1 MTTKK
6 ILIAALLA
14 CAFAPALA
22 EEFEMEDQVQRI
34 VTRSTEGIGLQLEH
48 ALSLDGNATVLHLG
62 PGKLVKNAPYS
73 AEMVSERTRT
83 LGDGNQI
90 VNKSSSMSY
99 RDSAGRTRTETR
111 GADGEVRSVVIHDP
125 VEGVRYILRPRD
137 KSAMKIVAPNVSAI
151 AAREQARAAAGEA
164 RVAAAA
170 ARAAH
175 AQARVAGEQARIRIE
190 ELRKE
195 GKLGDGERVIIK
207 QVERRG
213 PGDKE
218 HRDVNIRIA
227 QVGPG
232 PMLGERL
239 GTALEDALSKRKTET
254 RDLGTREFNGVKATG
269 SERSYEIPAG
279 EIGNRLPIV
288 VSTETW
294 TSPELQ
300 VVVYQK
306 RSDPRTGDSVLRL
319 EDLKRE
325 EPAAALFTV
334 PSDYTVKDPVSM
346 ARARAEKKTR

>member
-151 AAREQARAAAGEA
+151 AAREQARAAA
-164 RVAAAA
+164 
-170 ARAAH
+170 
-175 AQARVAGEQARIRIE
+175 
-190 ELRKE
+190 
-195 GKLGDGERVIIK
+195 
-207 QVERRG
+207 
-213 PGDKE
+213 P
-218 HRDVNIRIA
+218 
-227 QVGPG
+227 
-232 PMLGERL
+232 
-239 GTALEDALSKRKTET
+239 
-254 RDLGTREFNGVKATG
+254 GTRSTGTSISASPRWAPAPCSANGLARRWRTRSANARPRPAT
-269 SERSYEIPAG
+269 SAPA
-279 EIGNRLPIV
+279 N
-288 VSTETW
+288 
-294 TSPELQ
+294 
-300 VVVYQK
+300 
-306 RSDPRTGDSVLRL
+306 
-319 EDLKRE
+319 
-325 EPAAALFTV
+325 
-334 PSDYTVKDPVSM
+334 SM
-346 ARARAEKKTR
+346 A